1 MTLTALVGALVAL
14 VPAVP
19 RPKPK
24 PKHEL
29 KIERLQRTVET
40 LEYELESVT
49 RELAAER
56 RLSTHWIGEASR
68 IARQAREEREE
79 RDRAKRLQLMREV
92 RSGTQAFTQQAQNN
106 IAYQQRGQQLGQAL
120 PQHNAQ
126 QAQAFG
132 FCNCVPSRAQVWG
145 AGNDL
150 VQQLNRR

>member
-19 RPKPK
+19 KPKPK

-29 KIERLQRTVET
+29 EIERLQRAVET

-49 RELAAER
+49 RELANER
-56 RLSTHWIGEASR
+56 MLSTHWIGEASR
-68 IARQAREEREE
+68 IAKQARVEREHFEALLQRE
-79 RDRAKRLQLMREV
+79 RAMRAYQP
-92 RSGTQAFTQQAQNN
+92 QQAQ
-106 IAYQQRGQQLGQAL
+106 GQQLAQYNAL
-120 PQHNAQ
+120 ANQ
-126 QAQAFG
+126 QAQAWAV
-132 FCNCVPSRAQVWG
+132 CNCVPSRSQVWG

>member
-1 MTLTALVGALVAL
+1 MTLTALVCALVAL

-24 PKHEL
+24 PKPKHEL
-29 KIERLQRTVET
+29 KIERLERTVET

-49 RELAAER
+49 RELANER

-68 IARQAREEREE
+68 ISRTARVEREHFEALLQRE
-79 RDRAKRLQLMREV
+79 R
-92 RSGTQAFTQQAQNN
+92 
-106 IAYQQRGQQLGQAL
+106 AL

-132 FCNCVPSRAQVWG
+132 FCNCVPSRTQMFDAMIGQV
-145 AGNDL
+145 DHM
-150 VQQLNRR
+150 VEQLNHLRR

>member
-19 RPKPK
+19 KPKPK

-29 KIERLQRTVET
+29 EIERLNRRVET

-49 RELAAER
+49 RELANER
-56 RLSTHWIGEASR
+56 MLSTHWIGEASR
-68 IARQAREEREE
+68 IAKQARVEREQFSQYN
-79 RDRAKRLQLMREV
+79 ALAQQLANQPQNPQQALAQALQAQQNIDYQQQRQQLA
-92 RSGTQAFTQQAQNN
+92 QQQAQN
-106 IAYQQRGQQLGQAL
+106 YSS
-120 PQHNAQ
+120 
-126 QAQAFG
+126 
-132 FCNCVPSRAQVWG
+132 FCNCVPSRSQVWG

>member
-19 RPKPK
+19 KPQPK

-29 KIERLQRTVET
+29 EIERLNRRVET

-56 RLSTHWIGEASR
+56 QLSTHWIGEASR
-68 IARQAREEREE
+68 IAKQAREEREE

-92 RSGTQAFTQQAQNN
+92 RSGTQANYASAQQAQ
-106 IAYQQRGQQLGQAL
+106 AQQLAQQNLLAQYAD
-120 PQHNAQ
+120 PQ

-132 FCNCVPSRAQVWG
+132 FCNCVPSRSQVWG